1 MKLVDKFIKLLDDYI
16 EDLKKQN
23 DNKNLHSN
31 NFEINIKYKKEV
43 IVIEYKKH
51 CDKFVKTINYFL
63 ECTNNITDLI
73 ETSNL
78 LKFFLNL
85 KLKDKSEN

>member
-1 MKLVDKFIKLLDDYI
+1 MQKKNFLCFGLGTYQEKLAKSSKEYL
-16 EDLKKQN
+16 
-23 DNKNLHSN
+23 N
-31 NFEINIKYKKEV
+31 NN